1 KIFVGGISWA
11 TTEDG
16 LKFYFDKFGKVE
28 QVNLMKD
35 RHTGQPRGFA
45 FVKFEDKSVIDSVL
59 QAEAHS
65 IDGRNVD
72 VKRAVPRD
80 QAPARGA
87 NSSKPVEAL
96 KIFVGGLAP
105 TVNEADF
112 KEYFSKFGE
121 VTDAVV
127 MIDRKT
133 SRSRGFGFITFKT
146 EQSVKDAL
154 KETHLIHDK
163 AVEIAKPSPHDNLA
177 AKGATPRGYPA
188 TATAVGVGA
197 MGAAGGYGY
206 GGYGYG
212 YGGYGY
218 GGGYGGH
225 GGYGGQG
232 YGYGGYGGQQAGY
245 EGYGYA
251 AAAAAAAA
259 GPGGQAPGYGG
270 QGYGAGHPAGGG
282 SGGAH
287 HP

>member
-163 AVEIAKPSPHDNLA
+163 AVEIKQAQPRDNSGRG
-177 AKGATPRGYPA
+177 KGFGGHGGYNNIGYP
-188 TATAVGVGA
+188 GYGYPGYGYGGGRGGYGGGRGGRGGA
-197 MGAAGGYGY
+197 GGSQGGYGY

-245 EGYGYA
+245 EGYG
-251 AAAAAAAA
+251 
-259 GPGGQAPGYGG
+259 
-270 QGYGAGHPAGGG
+270 
-282 SGGAH
+282 
-287 HP
+287 